1 VGEITATFNG
11 KEKVLG
17 TLLAPSFKHRFF
29 WQTVKRIIYLYSGK
43 VLRVKCQLLVA
54 VQLFWIEN
62 THPVLINPTAS
73 AEKQHECQSVATI
86 AAVNSLTS
94 SVQLLK

>member
-1 VGEITATFNG
+1 
-11 KEKVLG
+11 
-17 TLLAPSFKHRFF
+17 
-29 WQTVKRIIYLYSGK
+29 
-43 VLRVKCQLLVA
+43 LLVA